1 MLIVQMFGNCLLT
14 DKELRLRPIFLLLS
28 GRTRNSYNVYLATC
42 TVTRVTRVSTLLRCL
57 LYQPEAWLVRLSTVN

>member
-42 TVTRVTRVSTLLRCL
+42 TRVTRVSTLLRCL

>member
-14 DKELRLRPIFLLLS
+14 DKDLRLRPIFLLLS

-42 TVTRVTRVSTLLRCL
+42 TRVTRVSTLLRCL